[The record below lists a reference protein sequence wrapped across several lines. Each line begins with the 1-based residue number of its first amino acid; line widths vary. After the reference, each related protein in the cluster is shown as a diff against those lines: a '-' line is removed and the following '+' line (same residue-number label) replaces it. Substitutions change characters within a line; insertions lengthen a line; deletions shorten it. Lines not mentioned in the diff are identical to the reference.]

1 MIHQLSIIWNDSVD
15 NTKQWY
21 WTFKVKKIVDNYLVY
36 MPEMMKLLPVNCMQP
51 FEVYI
56 VTPTYFI
63 YTYKNDIQ
71 WYIKIDRS
79 KFNSCISIQ
88 LLYRS
93 CLLDQLNVKNKI
105 FDYRCPNV

>member
-1 MIHQLSIIWNDSVD
+1 MIVSIIQSNDIES
-15 NTKQWY
+15 
-21 WTFKVKKIVDNYLVY
+21 FKVKKIVDNYLVY

-71 WYIKIDRS
+71 
-79 KFNSCISIQ
+79 
-88 LLYRS
+88 
-93 CLLDQLNVKNKI
+93 
-105 FDYRCPNV
+105 